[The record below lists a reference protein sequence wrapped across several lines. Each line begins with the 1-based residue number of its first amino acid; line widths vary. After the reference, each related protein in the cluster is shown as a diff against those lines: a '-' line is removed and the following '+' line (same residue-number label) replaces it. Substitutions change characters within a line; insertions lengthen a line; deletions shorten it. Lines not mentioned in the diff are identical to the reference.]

1 MQFDVLGRLRS
12 EGMGIP
18 ARDVVALAGW
28 WGGGAGQ
35 GVRVGLGV
43 GEEAENG
50 GWVGVGGR
58 GRGVNGLSGWKG
70 YGLEEV

>member
-35 GVRVGLGV
+35 GVRVRLGV

-50 GWVGVGGR
+50 GWVGLG
-58 GRGVNGLSGWKG
+58 
-70 YGLEEV
+70 E